1 MNSLLSGYESLEI
14 CTDASLKIID
24 GRTFTCSGAICCN
37 TQEKRFRIL
46 ADSTN
51 NKGELVA
58 IHQGV
63 LLAIEEIKKCPGRYA
78 RVNLYSDSQFGIL
91 GIRDWFQS
99 WYSKMD
105 NDGVIYNASG
115 APVKNQELFFM
126 VITEC
131 IINNMTVNFYN
142 QKGHV
147 DLYSKSSMDEAEQQF
162 KQANGFF
169 IRYDQLYKIS
179 YYNNI
184 IDKDSRRLL
193 DSVQASQYP
202 IMDACDNPVH
212 LCEYKVSPNYKNFIK

>member
-1 MNSLLSGYESLEI
+1 MNNLLTGYEPLEI
-14 CTDASLKIID
+14 CTDASLKIIND
-24 GRTFTCSGAICCN
+24 RTFTCSGAISCN
-37 TQEKRFRIL
+37 SQEKRFRIL

-63 LLAIEEIKKCPGRYA
+63 LLAIDEIKNFPGRYA

-91 GIRDWFQS
+91 GLRDWFQS

-105 NDGVIYNASG
+105 QNGVIYNSSG
-115 APVKNQELFFM
+115 SPVKNQELFFM
-126 VITEC
+126 IITEC
-131 IINNMTVNFYN
+131 IINNLTVYFYN

-147 DLYSKSSMDEAEQQF
+147 DLYSKSSLDEAAKQF

-169 IRYDQLYKIS
+169 IRYDQLFKIS

-184 IDKDSRRLL
+184 IDKESRKML
-193 DSVQASQYP
+193 DDVQIDQYSMAVTCNNSV
-202 IMDACDNPVH
+202 ICDYRV
-212 LCEYKVSPNYKNFIK
+212 KPNYKNFIK